1 MTDDLP
7 IRLRVTGKDE
17 FEGLHAVST
26 SFEFHGWLRLEGAA
40 LRIEWKGVARV
51 QEVGPLSVTDD
62 RLPLPAEALVVPLA
76 RLRRAELVGGWW
88 RPRLAVSARDLEALA
103 MVPSEEQGT
112 VHFWYARKERKAAAQ
127 FAASLSSAITDRASA
142 IGEGHTEIIHL
153 SDSTP
158 STPVTPPRI

>member
-1 MTDDLP
+1 MTHDLP
-7 IRLRVTGKDE
+7 IRLKVSGKDE
-17 FEGLHAVST
+17 FDGLHALST

-40 LRIEWKGVARV
+40 LRIEWKGTARV
-51 QEVGPLSVTDD
+51 QEVGPLSVSDE
-62 RLPLPAEALVVPLA
+62 RLPLPTEALVLPLV

-103 MVPSEEQGT
+103 LVPSEEQGT
-112 VHFWYARKERKAAAQ
+112 VHFWYARKEGKAAAE
-127 FAASLSSAITDRASA
+127 FAAALSSAIADSAGA